1 MNRTELHESILKNA
15 RITFARS
22 GGPGGQNV
30 NKVSTK
36 AHVSIPV
43 AAIGGVTE
51 AERLRIRQKCAPA
64 INKDGCMFIDS
75 DDERSQERNREIA
88 LSRLERKI
96 AAAAVLPAKRRK
108 TKPTRAS
115 KERRLRLKKIKSEI
129 KRRRSRSALPD
140 WN

>member
-1 MNRTELHESILKNA
+1 
-15 RITFARS
+15 
-22 GGPGGQNV
+22 
-30 NKVSTK
+30 
-36 AHVSIPV
+36 
-43 AAIGGVTE
+43 
-51 AERLRIRQKCAPA
+51 
-64 INKDGCMFIDS
+64 MFIDS